1 MSQINNSGEL
11 ILEYENLKY
20 ELSKLKKEYEENTI
34 IQSMNDMKKMYDIQ
48 SQKMQKL
55 MIIIDNMN
63 EITEAV
69 QLMLKTLLKNINSY
83 TIKRDYMTRFEL
95 TNRLEFINE
104 MLNESLQVKN
114 ELYYFVDEE

>member
-1 MSQINNSGEL
+1 
-11 ILEYENLKY
+11 
-20 ELSKLKKEYEENTI
+20 
-34 IQSMNDMKKMYDIQ
+34 
-48 SQKMQKL
+48 
-55 MIIIDNMN
+55 
-63 EITEAV
+63 
-69 QLMLKTLLKNINSY
+69 MLKTLLKNINSY